1 MNSRIIRE
9 TVLNLHG
16 LKIKLRFKLVK
27 NITLRIKETGDIF
40 LTAPVGMSLS
50 EVQQFLESRE
60 QWLRQKLQQ
69 VLQEKSQQKQEPKYS
84 MGELPFDGQY
94 VWLWGKR
101 LPANFLLSGK
111 STVPMRCRLTLSA
124 LLPQR
129 AERESQVR
137 LCRIFL

>member
-27 NITLRIKETGDIF
+27 KYYAAHKRNRRHLSYCSRR
-40 LTAPVGMSLS
+40 MSLS

-111 STVPMRCRLTLSA
+111 KARYL
-124 LLPQR
+124 
-129 AERESQVR
+129 
-137 LCRIFL
+137 